1 MASFADPGKTQDAM
15 RMLRNLRQGKMSVD
29 ELNVKFRLLIGKA
42 GLDATANQNLLIDM
56 YQLALNDNV
65 RRQIILNSNEPTTLD
80 GYYTRAS
87 TVDRVFKMANIRST
101 FSSTSKGGHGN
112 SKRGA
117 YYWPTS
123 SKKEYQGEPMD
134 IDTVVASSSK
144 GDSSCYNCGKKGH
157 WSHECPEPRKPK
169 QANMQFNKG
178 NFKGKGKQPQRQN
191 QQKQNSGNG
200 QKKRMDAKQFQTRIR
215 AMIDENFDGP
225 ESEEYKEF
233 LKEIEEGF

>member
-1 MASFADPGKTQDAM
+1 
-15 RMLRNLRQGKMSVD
+15 MSVD

-42 GLDATANQNLLIDM
+42 GLDATANRDLLIDM
-56 YQLALNDNV
+56 YKIALNDNV
-65 RRQIILNSNEPTTLD
+65 RRQIILNGDEPTTLD

-87 TVDRVFKMANIRST
+87 TVDRAFKMANIRSA
-101 FSSTSKGGHGN
+101 FSSTSKSGRSNG
-112 SKRGA
+112 KRGA

-134 IDTVVASSSK
+134 VDAVVASSSK

-169 QANMQFNKG
+169 PANAQFNKG

-191 QQKQNSGNG
+191 QQKQNNGNG
-200 QKKRMDAKQFQTRIR
+200 QKKRMDAKQFRTRIR